1 MLFFKHFYKF
11 TKNSNVEIGLKK
23 KKKKKKDI
31 KYGNMIDG
39 KYSRQVECS

>member
-23 KKKKKKDI
+23 KKKDI

-39 KYSRQVECS
+39 KYSGQVECS